1 MSEDWKRPEEIAAV
15 FGVSVRR
22 VQQLVQ
28 EGIIKSEKITGHAGR
43 MFDLLP
49 TVTDYIKY
57 LSDKAYGKSRSDKE
71 LALKEKKLKAEI
83 ALKESQG
90 ELHRLKTEIAS
101 GKYISVEE
109 VQLDY
114 QRFFVQLKKFVLAIP
129 NRVGGMI
136 GGYADPV
143 TVRGVE
149 KDLSKEVNTMLNA
162 FVVAGKQETVEDNI
176 RKSPMR
182 KIKSLKIDKLRS
194 RHPLTAE
201 QLELVRDGCRGYK
214 EKALVE
220 FLVSS
225 GCRVS
230 EVAGLRVDDIDWRD
244 RKCKVI
250 GKGNKERTVYF
261 SVRAKLML
269 QLYIAERRGGEALF
283 ASSRAPYE
291 PLTDRGIEKMISKLG
306 KRIGMERPLYPH
318 LMRHTFASHALNCG
332 MELTIIQHLLGHS
345 DPKTTL
351 IYAEIDPIRVQY
363 EYNRMIC

>member
-1 MSEDWKRPEEIAAV
+1 MTAKIDLIAKLTALMPECAREIIKIMRKYDVQTAQV
-15 FGVSVRR
+15 YDRSNLPRR
-22 VQQLVQ
+22 VEAFLAAKRID
-28 EGIIKSEKITGHAGR
+28 GCRPKTIKGYRE
-43 MFDLLP
+43 
-49 TVTDYIKY
+49 
-57 LSDKAYGKSRSDKE
+57 
-71 LALKEKKLKAEI
+71 
-83 ALKESQG
+83 
-90 ELHRLKTEIAS
+90 RLKMFMTQCSKPVQQITTDDLREYLA
-101 GKYISVEE
+101 YLVDERHLMDNSV
-109 VQLDY
+109 QAHINTL
-114 QRFFVQLKKFVLAIP
+114 RSFFSWLV
-129 NRVGGMI
+129 
-136 GGYADPV
+136 D
-143 TVRGVE
+143 
-149 KDLSKEVNTMLNA
+149 
-162 FVVAGKQETVEDNI
+162 EDNI

-291 PLTDRGIEKMISKLG
+291 PLTDRGIEKMLSKLG
-306 KRIGMERPLYPH
+306 KRIGIDRPLYPH

-351 IYAEIDPIRVQY
+351 IYAKIDPIRVQY
-363 EYNRMIC
+363 EYNRVIA

>member
-1 MSEDWKRPEEIAAV
+1 MTAKIDLIAKLTALMPECAREIIKIKREYDVQTAQVYDRSNLP
-15 FGVSVRR
+15 RR
-22 VQQLVQ
+22 V
-28 EGIIKSEKITGHAGR
+28 EAFHAAKRIDGCRPKTIKGYRE
-43 MFDLLP
+43 
-49 TVTDYIKY
+49 
-57 LSDKAYGKSRSDKE
+57 
-71 LALKEKKLKAEI
+71 
-83 ALKESQG
+83 
-90 ELHRLKTEIAS
+90 RLKLFMTQCSKPVQQITTDDLREYLA
-101 GKYISVEE
+101 YLVDERHLMDNSV
-109 VQLDY
+109 QAHINTL
-114 QRFFVQLKKFVLAIP
+114 RSFFSWLV
-129 NRVGGMI
+129 
-136 GGYADPV
+136 D
-143 TVRGVE
+143 
-149 KDLSKEVNTMLNA
+149 
-162 FVVAGKQETVEDNI
+162 EDNI

-291 PLTDRGIEKMISKLG
+291 PLADRGIEKMISKLG

>member
-1 MSEDWKRPEEIAAV
+1 MTAKIDLIAKLTALMPECAREIIKIMREYDVQTAQV
-15 FGVSVRR
+15 YDRSNLPRR
-22 VQQLVQ
+22 VEAFLAAKRID
-28 EGIIKSEKITGHAGR
+28 GCRPKTIKGYRE
-43 MFDLLP
+43 
-49 TVTDYIKY
+49 
-57 LSDKAYGKSRSDKE
+57 
-71 LALKEKKLKAEI
+71 
-83 ALKESQG
+83 
-90 ELHRLKTEIAS
+90 RLKMFMTQCSKPVQAITTDDLREYLA
-101 GKYISVEE
+101 YLVDERHLMDNSV
-109 VQLDY
+109 QAHINTL
-114 QRFFVQLKKFVLAIP
+114 RSFFSWLV
-129 NRVGGMI
+129 
-136 GGYADPV
+136 D
-143 TVRGVE
+143 
-149 KDLSKEVNTMLNA
+149 
-162 FVVAGKQETVEDNI
+162 EDNI

-194 RHPLTAE
+194 RHPLTVE

>member
-1 MSEDWKRPEEIAAV
+1 MTAKIDLIAKLTALMPECAREIIKIMREYDVQTAQV
-15 FGVSVRR
+15 YDRSNLPRR
-22 VQQLVQ
+22 VEAFLAAKRID
-28 EGIIKSEKITGHAGR
+28 GCRPKTIKGYRE
-43 MFDLLP
+43 
-49 TVTDYIKY
+49 
-57 LSDKAYGKSRSDKE
+57 
-71 LALKEKKLKAEI
+71 
-83 ALKESQG
+83 
-90 ELHRLKTEIAS
+90 RLKMFMTQCSKPVQQITTDDLREYLA
-101 GKYISVEE
+101 YLVYERHLMDNSV
-109 VQLDY
+109 QAHINTL
-114 QRFFVQLKKFVLAIP
+114 RSFFSWLV
-129 NRVGGMI
+129 
-136 GGYADPV
+136 D
-143 TVRGVE
+143 
-149 KDLSKEVNTMLNA
+149 
-162 FVVAGKQETVEDNI
+162 EDNI

-201 QLELVRDGCRGYK
+201 QLELVRDGCKGYK

-225 GCRVS
+225 GCRAS
-230 EVAGLRVDDIDWRD
+230 EVAGLRVDNIDWRD

>member
-1 MSEDWKRPEEIAAV
+1 MTAKIDLIAKLTALMPECAREIIKIMREYDVQTAQMYDR
-15 FGVSVRR
+15 SNLPRR
-22 VQQLVQ
+22 VEAFLAAKRID
-28 EGIIKSEKITGHAGR
+28 GCRPKTIKGYRE
-43 MFDLLP
+43 
-49 TVTDYIKY
+49 
-57 LSDKAYGKSRSDKE
+57 
-71 LALKEKKLKAEI
+71 
-83 ALKESQG
+83 
-90 ELHRLKTEIAS
+90 RLKMFMTQCSKPVQQITTDDLREYLA
-101 GKYISVEE
+101 YLVDERHLMDNSV
-109 VQLDY
+109 QAHINTL
-114 QRFFVQLKKFVLAIP
+114 RSFFSWLV
-129 NRVGGMI
+129 
-136 GGYADPV
+136 D
-143 TVRGVE
+143 
-149 KDLSKEVNTMLNA
+149 
-162 FVVAGKQETVEDNI
+162 EDNI

-201 QLELVRDGCRGYK
+201 QLELVRDGCKGYK

-230 EVAGLRVDDIDWRD
+230 EVAGLRVDNIDWRD

-250 GKGNKERTVYF
+250 GKGNKERTIYF

>member
-1 MSEDWKRPEEIAAV
+1 MTAKIDLIAKLTALMPECAREIIKIMREYDVQTAQV
-15 FGVSVRR
+15 YDRSNLPRR
-22 VQQLVQ
+22 VEAFLAAKRID
-28 EGIIKSEKITGHAGR
+28 GCRPKTIKGYRE
-43 MFDLLP
+43 
-49 TVTDYIKY
+49 
-57 LSDKAYGKSRSDKE
+57 
-71 LALKEKKLKAEI
+71 
-83 ALKESQG
+83 
-90 ELHRLKTEIAS
+90 RLKMFMTQCSKPVQAITTDDLREYLA
-101 GKYISVEE
+101 YLVDERHLMDNSV
-109 VQLDY
+109 QAHINTL
-114 QRFFVQLKKFVLAIP
+114 RSFFSWLV
-129 NRVGGMI
+129 
-136 GGYADPV
+136 D
-143 TVRGVE
+143 
-149 KDLSKEVNTMLNA
+149 
-162 FVVAGKQETVEDNI
+162 EDNI
-176 RKSPMR
+176 HKSPMR

-351 IYAEIDPIRVQY
+351 IYAEIDPIRVQF

>member
-1 MSEDWKRPEEIAAV
+1 MTAKIDLIAKLTALMPECAREIIKIMREYDVQTAQV
-15 FGVSVRR
+15 YDRSNLPRR
-22 VQQLVQ
+22 VEAFLAAKRID
-28 EGIIKSEKITGHAGR
+28 GCCPKTIKGYRE
-43 MFDLLP
+43 
-49 TVTDYIKY
+49 
-57 LSDKAYGKSRSDKE
+57 
-71 LALKEKKLKAEI
+71 
-83 ALKESQG
+83 
-90 ELHRLKTEIAS
+90 RLKMFMTQCSKPVQAITTDDLREYLA
-101 GKYISVEE
+101 YLVDERHLMDNSV
-109 VQLDY
+109 QAHINTL
-114 QRFFVQLKKFVLAIP
+114 RSFFSWLV
-129 NRVGGMI
+129 
-136 GGYADPV
+136 D
-143 TVRGVE
+143 
-149 KDLSKEVNTMLNA
+149 
-162 FVVAGKQETVEDNI
+162 EDNI

-201 QLELVRDGCRGYK
+201 QLELVRDGCKGYK

-220 FLVSS
+220 FLASS

>member
-1 MSEDWKRPEEIAAV
+1 MTAKIDLIAKLAALMPECAREIIKIMREYDVQTAQV
-15 FGVSVRR
+15 YDRSNLPRR
-22 VQQLVQ
+22 VEAFLAAKRID
-28 EGIIKSEKITGHAGR
+28 GCRPKTIKGYRE
-43 MFDLLP
+43 
-49 TVTDYIKY
+49 
-57 LSDKAYGKSRSDKE
+57 
-71 LALKEKKLKAEI
+71 
-83 ALKESQG
+83 
-90 ELHRLKTEIAS
+90 RLKLFMTQCSKPVQQITTDDLREYLA
-101 GKYISVEE
+101 YLVDERHLMDNSV
-109 VQLDY
+109 QAHINTL
-114 QRFFVQLKKFVLAIP
+114 RSFFSWLV
-129 NRVGGMI
+129 
-136 GGYADPV
+136 D
-143 TVRGVE
+143 
-149 KDLSKEVNTMLNA
+149 
-162 FVVAGKQETVEDNI
+162 EDNI

-283 ASSRAPYE
+283 ASSRVPYE

>member
-1 MSEDWKRPEEIAAV
+1 MTAKIDLIAKLTALMLECAREIIKIMREYDVQTAQV
-15 FGVSVRR
+15 YDRSNLPRR
-22 VQQLVQ
+22 VEAFLAAKRID
-28 EGIIKSEKITGHAGR
+28 GCRPKTIKGYRE
-43 MFDLLP
+43 
-49 TVTDYIKY
+49 
-57 LSDKAYGKSRSDKE
+57 
-71 LALKEKKLKAEI
+71 
-83 ALKESQG
+83 
-90 ELHRLKTEIAS
+90 RLKMFMTQCSKPVQAITTDDLREYLA
-101 GKYISVEE
+101 YLVDERHLMDNSV
-109 VQLDY
+109 QAHINTL
-114 QRFFVQLKKFVLAIP
+114 RSFFSWLV
-129 NRVGGMI
+129 
-136 GGYADPV
+136 D
-143 TVRGVE
+143 
-149 KDLSKEVNTMLNA
+149 
-162 FVVAGKQETVEDNI
+162 EDNI

-201 QLELVRDGCRGYK
+201 QLELVRDGCKGYK

>member
-1 MSEDWKRPEEIAAV
+1 MTAKIDLIAKLTALMPECAREIIKIMREYDVQTAQV
-15 FGVSVRR
+15 YDRSNLPRR
-22 VQQLVQ
+22 VEAFLAAKRID
-28 EGIIKSEKITGHAGR
+28 GCRPKTIKGYRE
-43 MFDLLP
+43 
-49 TVTDYIKY
+49 
-57 LSDKAYGKSRSDKE
+57 
-71 LALKEKKLKAEI
+71 
-83 ALKESQG
+83 
-90 ELHRLKTEIAS
+90 RLKMFMTQCSKPVQQITTDDLREYLA
-101 GKYISVEE
+101 YLVDERHLMDNSV
-109 VQLDY
+109 QAHINTL
-114 QRFFVQLKKFVLAIP
+114 RSFFSWLV
-129 NRVGGMI
+129 
-136 GGYADPV
+136 D
-143 TVRGVE
+143 
-149 KDLSKEVNTMLNA
+149 
-162 FVVAGKQETVEDNI
+162 EDNI
-176 RKSPMR
+176 HKSPMR

-201 QLELVRDGCRGYK
+201 QLELGRDGCRGYK

>member
-1 MSEDWKRPEEIAAV
+1 MTAKIDLIAKLTALMPECAREIIKIMREYDVQTAQV
-15 FGVSVRR
+15 YDRSNLPRR
-22 VQQLVQ
+22 VEAFLAAKRID
-28 EGIIKSEKITGHAGR
+28 GCRPKTIKGYRE
-43 MFDLLP
+43 
-49 TVTDYIKY
+49 
-57 LSDKAYGKSRSDKE
+57 
-71 LALKEKKLKAEI
+71 
-83 ALKESQG
+83 
-90 ELHRLKTEIAS
+90 RLKLFMTQCSKPVQQITTDDLREYLA
-101 GKYISVEE
+101 YLVDERHLMDNSV
-109 VQLDY
+109 QAHINTL
-114 QRFFVQLKKFVLAIP
+114 RSFFSWLV
-129 NRVGGMI
+129 
-136 GGYADPV
+136 D
-143 TVRGVE
+143 
-149 KDLSKEVNTMLNA
+149 
-162 FVVAGKQETVEDNI
+162 EDNI

-306 KRIGMERPLYPH
+306 KQIGMERPLYPH

>member
-1 MSEDWKRPEEIAAV
+1 MTAKIDLIAKLTALMPECAREIIKIMREYDVQTAQV
-15 FGVSVRR
+15 YDRSNLPRR
-22 VQQLVQ
+22 VEAFLAAKRID
-28 EGIIKSEKITGHAGR
+28 GCRPKTIKGYRE
-43 MFDLLP
+43 
-49 TVTDYIKY
+49 
-57 LSDKAYGKSRSDKE
+57 
-71 LALKEKKLKAEI
+71 
-83 ALKESQG
+83 
-90 ELHRLKTEIAS
+90 RLKLFMTQCSKPVQQITTDDLREYLA
-101 GKYISVEE
+101 YLVDERHLMDNSV
-109 VQLDY
+109 QAHINTL
-114 QRFFVQLKKFVLAIP
+114 RSFFSWLV
-129 NRVGGMI
+129 
-136 GGYADPV
+136 D
-143 TVRGVE
+143 
-149 KDLSKEVNTMLNA
+149 
-162 FVVAGKQETVEDNI
+162 EDNI

-220 FLVSS
+220 FLVSL

>member
-1 MSEDWKRPEEIAAV
+1 MTAKIDLIAKLTALRPECAREIIKIMREYDVQTAQV
-15 FGVSVRR
+15 YDRSNLPRR
-22 VQQLVQ
+22 VEAFLAAKRID
-28 EGIIKSEKITGHAGR
+28 GCRPKTIKGYRE
-43 MFDLLP
+43 
-49 TVTDYIKY
+49 
-57 LSDKAYGKSRSDKE
+57 
-71 LALKEKKLKAEI
+71 
-83 ALKESQG
+83 
-90 ELHRLKTEIAS
+90 RLKLFMTQCSKPVQQITTDDLREYLA
-101 GKYISVEE
+101 YLVDERHLMDNSV
-109 VQLDY
+109 QAHINTL
-114 QRFFVQLKKFVLAIP
+114 RSFFSWLV
-129 NRVGGMI
+129 
-136 GGYADPV
+136 D
-143 TVRGVE
+143 
-149 KDLSKEVNTMLNA
+149 
-162 FVVAGKQETVEDNI
+162 EDNI

>member
-1 MSEDWKRPEEIAAV
+1 MTAKIDLIAKLTALMPECAREIIKIMREYDVQTAQV
-15 FGVSVRR
+15 YDRSNLPRR
-22 VQQLVQ
+22 VEAFLAAKRID
-28 EGIIKSEKITGHAGR
+28 GCRPKTIKGYRE
-43 MFDLLP
+43 
-49 TVTDYIKY
+49 
-57 LSDKAYGKSRSDKE
+57 
-71 LALKEKKLKAEI
+71 
-83 ALKESQG
+83 
-90 ELHRLKTEIAS
+90 RLKLFMTQCS
-101 GKYISVEE
+101 KSVQQITTDDLREYLAYLVDE
-109 VQLDY
+109 RHLMDNSVQAHINTL
-114 QRFFVQLKKFVLAIP
+114 RSFFSWLV
-129 NRVGGMI
+129 
-136 GGYADPV
+136 D
-143 TVRGVE
+143 
-149 KDLSKEVNTMLNA
+149 
-162 FVVAGKQETVEDNI
+162 EDNI

>member
-1 MSEDWKRPEEIAAV
+1 MTAKIDLIAKLTALMPECAREIIKIMREYDVQTAQV
-15 FGVSVRR
+15 YDRSNLPRR
-22 VQQLVQ
+22 VEAFLAAKRID
-28 EGIIKSEKITGHAGR
+28 GCRPKTIKGYRE
-43 MFDLLP
+43 
-49 TVTDYIKY
+49 
-57 LSDKAYGKSRSDKE
+57 
-71 LALKEKKLKAEI
+71 
-83 ALKESQG
+83 
-90 ELHRLKTEIAS
+90 RLKLFMTQCSKPVQQITTDDLREYLA
-101 GKYISVEE
+101 YLVDERHLMDNSV
-109 VQLDY
+109 QAHINTL
-114 QRFFVQLKKFVLAIP
+114 RSFFSWLV
-129 NRVGGMI
+129 
-136 GGYADPV
+136 D
-143 TVRGVE
+143 
-149 KDLSKEVNTMLNA
+149 
-162 FVVAGKQETVEDNI
+162 EDNI

-269 QLYIAERRGGEALF
+269 QLYIAGRKGGEALF
-283 ASSRAPYE
+283 SSSRAPYE
-291 PLTDRGIEKMISKLG
+291 PLSDRGIEKIISKLG

-318 LMRHTFASHALNCG
+318 LMRHTFASHALSAG
-332 MELTIIQHLLGHS
+332 MDLTVIQHLLGHT

-351 IYAEIDPIRVQY
+351 IYAEINPIRVQY
-363 EYNRMIC
+363 EYNRVIA

>member
-1 MSEDWKRPEEIAAV
+1 MTAKIDLIAKLTALMPECAREIIKIMREYDVQTAQV
-15 FGVSVRR
+15 YDRSNLPRR
-22 VQQLVQ
+22 VEAFLAAKRID
-28 EGIIKSEKITGHAGR
+28 GCRPKTIKGYRE
-43 MFDLLP
+43 
-49 TVTDYIKY
+49 
-57 LSDKAYGKSRSDKE
+57 
-71 LALKEKKLKAEI
+71 
-83 ALKESQG
+83 
-90 ELHRLKTEIAS
+90 RLKLFMTQCSKPVQAITTDDLREYLA
-101 GKYISVEE
+101 YLVDERHLMDNSV
-109 VQLDY
+109 QAHINTL
-114 QRFFVQLKKFVLAIP
+114 RSFFSWLV
-129 NRVGGMI
+129 
-136 GGYADPV
+136 D
-143 TVRGVE
+143 
-149 KDLSKEVNTMLNA
+149 
-162 FVVAGKQETVEDNI
+162 EDNI

-291 PLTDRGIEKMISKLG
+291 PLTDRGIEKIISKLG

-318 LMRHTFASHALNCG
+318 LMRHTFASHALSAG
-332 MELTIIQHLLGHS
+332 MDLTVIQHLLGHT

-351 IYAEIDPIRVQY
+351 IYAEINPIRVQY
-363 EYNRMIC
+363 EYNRVIA

>member
-1 MSEDWKRPEEIAAV
+1 MTAKIDLIAKLTALMPECAREIIKIMREYDVQTAQV
-15 FGVSVRR
+15 YDRSNLPRR
-22 VQQLVQ
+22 VEAFLAAKRID
-28 EGIIKSEKITGHAGR
+28 GCRPKTIKGYRE
-43 MFDLLP
+43 
-49 TVTDYIKY
+49 
-57 LSDKAYGKSRSDKE
+57 
-71 LALKEKKLKAEI
+71 
-83 ALKESQG
+83 
-90 ELHRLKTEIAS
+90 RLKLFMTQCSKPVQQITTDDLREYLA
-101 GKYISVEE
+101 YLVDERHLMDNSV
-109 VQLDY
+109 QAHINTL
-114 QRFFVQLKKFVLAIP
+114 RSFFSWLV
-129 NRVGGMI
+129 
-136 GGYADPV
+136 D
-143 TVRGVE
+143 
-149 KDLSKEVNTMLNA
+149 
-162 FVVAGKQETVEDNI
+162 EDNI

-283 ASSRAPYE
+283 ASSRAPCE

>member
-1 MSEDWKRPEEIAAV
+1 MTAKIDLIAKLTALMPECAREIIKIMREYDVQTAQV
-15 FGVSVRR
+15 YDRSNLPRR
-22 VQQLVQ
+22 VEAFLAAKRID
-28 EGIIKSEKITGHAGR
+28 GCRPKTIKGYRE
-43 MFDLLP
+43 
-49 TVTDYIKY
+49 
-57 LSDKAYGKSRSDKE
+57 
-71 LALKEKKLKAEI
+71 
-83 ALKESQG
+83 
-90 ELHRLKTEIAS
+90 RLKLFMTQCSKPVQAITTDDLREYLA
-101 GKYISVEE
+101 YLVDERHLMDNSV
-109 VQLDY
+109 QAHINTL
-114 QRFFVQLKKFVLAIP
+114 RSFFSWLV
-129 NRVGGMI
+129 
-136 GGYADPV
+136 D
-143 TVRGVE
+143 
-149 KDLSKEVNTMLNA
+149 
-162 FVVAGKQETVEDNI
+162 EDNI

-291 PLTDRGIEKMISKLG
+291 PITDRGIEKMISKLG

>member
-1 MSEDWKRPEEIAAV
+1 MTAKIDLIAKLTALMPECAREIIKIMREYDVQTAQV
-15 FGVSVRR
+15 YDRSNLPRR
-22 VQQLVQ
+22 VEAFLAAKRID
-28 EGIIKSEKITGHAGR
+28 GCRPKTIKGYRE
-43 MFDLLP
+43 
-49 TVTDYIKY
+49 
-57 LSDKAYGKSRSDKE
+57 
-71 LALKEKKLKAEI
+71 
-83 ALKESQG
+83 
-90 ELHRLKTEIAS
+90 RLKMFMTQCSKPVQAITTDDLREYLA
-101 GKYISVEE
+101 YLVDERHLMDNSV
-109 VQLDY
+109 QAHINTL
-114 QRFFVQLKKFVLAIP
+114 RSFFSWLV
-129 NRVGGMI
+129 
-136 GGYADPV
+136 D
-143 TVRGVE
+143 
-149 KDLSKEVNTMLNA
+149 
-162 FVVAGKQETVEDNI
+162 EDNI

-201 QLELVRDGCRGYK
+201 QLELVRDGCKGYK

-351 IYAEIDPIRVQY
+351 IYAEIDPLRVQY

>member
-1 MSEDWKRPEEIAAV
+1 MTAKIDLIAKLTALMPECAREIIKIMREYDVQTAQV
-15 FGVSVRR
+15 YDRSNLPRR
-22 VQQLVQ
+22 VEAFLAAKRID
-28 EGIIKSEKITGHAGR
+28 GCRPKTIKGYRE
-43 MFDLLP
+43 
-49 TVTDYIKY
+49 
-57 LSDKAYGKSRSDKE
+57 
-71 LALKEKKLKAEI
+71 
-83 ALKESQG
+83 
-90 ELHRLKTEIAS
+90 RLKLFMTQCSKPVQQITTDDLREYLA
-101 GKYISVEE
+101 YLVDERHLMDNSV
-109 VQLDY
+109 QAHINTL
-114 QRFFVQLKKFVLAIP
+114 RSFFSRLV
-129 NRVGGMI
+129 
-136 GGYADPV
+136 D
-143 TVRGVE
+143 
-149 KDLSKEVNTMLNA
+149 
-162 FVVAGKQETVEDNI
+162 EDNI

>member
-1 MSEDWKRPEEIAAV
+1 MTAKIDLIAKLTALMPECAREIIKIMREYDVQTAQV
-15 FGVSVRR
+15 YDRSNLPRR
-22 VQQLVQ
+22 VEAFLAAKRID
-28 EGIIKSEKITGHAGR
+28 GCRPKTIKGYRE
-43 MFDLLP
+43 
-49 TVTDYIKY
+49 
-57 LSDKAYGKSRSDKE
+57 
-71 LALKEKKLKAEI
+71 
-83 ALKESQG
+83 
-90 ELHRLKTEIAS
+90 RLKLFMTQCSKPVQQITTDDLREYLA
-101 GKYISVEE
+101 YLVDERHLMDNSV
-109 VQLDY
+109 QAHINTL
-114 QRFFVQLKKFVLAIP
+114 RSFFSWLV
-129 NRVGGMI
+129 
-136 GGYADPV
+136 D
-143 TVRGVE
+143 
-149 KDLSKEVNTMLNA
+149 
-162 FVVAGKQETVEDNI
+162 EDNI

-332 MELTIIQHLLGHS
+332 MELTIIQHLFGHS

>member
-1 MSEDWKRPEEIAAV
+1 MTAKIDLIAKLTALMPECAREIIKIMREYDVQTAQV
-15 FGVSVRR
+15 YDRSNLPRR
-22 VQQLVQ
+22 VEAFLAAKRID
-28 EGIIKSEKITGHAGR
+28 GCRPKTIKGYRE
-43 MFDLLP
+43 
-49 TVTDYIKY
+49 
-57 LSDKAYGKSRSDKE
+57 
-71 LALKEKKLKAEI
+71 
-83 ALKESQG
+83 
-90 ELHRLKTEIAS
+90 RLKLFMTQCSKPVQQITTDDLREYLA
-101 GKYISVEE
+101 YLVDERHLMDNSV
-109 VQLDY
+109 QAHINTL
-114 QRFFVQLKKFVLAIP
+114 RSFFSWLV
-129 NRVGGMI
+129 
-136 GGYADPV
+136 D
-143 TVRGVE
+143 
-149 KDLSKEVNTMLNA
+149 
-162 FVVAGKQETVEDNI
+162 EDNI

-306 KRIGMERPLYPH
+306 KRIGMERPRYPH

>member
-1 MSEDWKRPEEIAAV
+1 MTAKIDLIAKLTALMPECAREIIKIMREYDVQTAQV
-15 FGVSVRR
+15 YDRSNLPRR
-22 VQQLVQ
+22 VEAFLAAKRIDGCRPKTIKGYREGLKLFMTQCSKPVQQITTDDLREYLAYLVDERHLMDNSVQ
-28 EGIIKSEKITGHAGR
+28 AHINT
-43 MFDLLP
+43 L
-49 TVTDYIKY
+49 
-57 LSDKAYGKSRSDKE
+57 RS
-71 LALKEKKLKAEI
+71 
-83 ALKESQG
+83 
-90 ELHRLKTEIAS
+90 
-101 GKYISVEE
+101 
-109 VQLDY
+109 
-114 QRFFVQLKKFVLAIP
+114 FFSWLV
-129 NRVGGMI
+129 
-136 GGYADPV
+136 D
-143 TVRGVE
+143 
-149 KDLSKEVNTMLNA
+149 
-162 FVVAGKQETVEDNI
+162 EDNI

>member
-1 MSEDWKRPEEIAAV
+1 MTAKIDLIAKLTALMPECAREIIKIMREYDVQTAQV
-15 FGVSVRR
+15 YDRSNLPRR
-22 VQQLVQ
+22 VEAFLAAKRID
-28 EGIIKSEKITGHAGR
+28 GCRPKTIKGYRE
-43 MFDLLP
+43 
-49 TVTDYIKY
+49 
-57 LSDKAYGKSRSDKE
+57 
-71 LALKEKKLKAEI
+71 
-83 ALKESQG
+83 
-90 ELHRLKTEIAS
+90 RLKMFMTQCSKPVQAITTDDLREYLA
-101 GKYISVEE
+101 YLVDERHLMDNSV
-109 VQLDY
+109 QAHINTL
-114 QRFFVQLKKFVLAIP
+114 RSFFSWLV
-129 NRVGGMI
+129 
-136 GGYADPV
+136 D
-143 TVRGVE
+143 
-149 KDLSKEVNTMLNA
+149 
-162 FVVAGKQETVEDNI
+162 EDNI

-194 RHPLTAE
+194 RHPLTVE

-269 QLYIAERRGGEALF
+269 QLYIAERRGSEALF

>member
-1 MSEDWKRPEEIAAV
+1 MTAKIDLIAKLTALMPECAREIIKIMREYDVQTAQV
-15 FGVSVRR
+15 YDRSNLPRR
-22 VQQLVQ
+22 VEAFLAAKRID
-28 EGIIKSEKITGHAGR
+28 GCRPKTIKGYRE
-43 MFDLLP
+43 
-49 TVTDYIKY
+49 
-57 LSDKAYGKSRSDKE
+57 
-71 LALKEKKLKAEI
+71 
-83 ALKESQG
+83 
-90 ELHRLKTEIAS
+90 RLKMFMTQCSKPVQAITTDDLREYLA
-101 GKYISVEE
+101 YLVDERHLMDNSV
-109 VQLDY
+109 QAHINTL
-114 QRFFVQLKKFVLAIP
+114 RSFFSWLV
-129 NRVGGMI
+129 
-136 GGYADPV
+136 D
-143 TVRGVE
+143 
-149 KDLSKEVNTMLNA
+149 
-162 FVVAGKQETVEDNI
+162 EDNI

-269 QLYIAERRGGEALF
+269 QLYIAERRGGKALF

>member
-1 MSEDWKRPEEIAAV
+1 MTAKIDLIAKLTALMPECAREIIKIMREYDVQTAQV
-15 FGVSVRR
+15 YDRSNLPRR
-22 VQQLVQ
+22 VEAFLAAKRID
-28 EGIIKSEKITGHAGR
+28 GCRPKTIKGYRE
-43 MFDLLP
+43 
-49 TVTDYIKY
+49 
-57 LSDKAYGKSRSDKE
+57 
-71 LALKEKKLKAEI
+71 
-83 ALKESQG
+83 
-90 ELHRLKTEIAS
+90 RLKMFMTQCSKPVQQITTDDLREYLA
-101 GKYISVEE
+101 YLVDERHLMDNSV
-109 VQLDY
+109 QAHINTL
-114 QRFFVQLKKFVLAIP
+114 RSFFSWLV
-129 NRVGGMI
+129 
-136 GGYADPV
+136 D
-143 TVRGVE
+143 
-149 KDLSKEVNTMLNA
+149 
-162 FVVAGKQETVEDNI
+162 EDNI

-283 ASSRAPYE
+283 SSSRAPYE

>member
-1 MSEDWKRPEEIAAV
+1 MTAKIDLIAKLTALMPECAREIIKIMREYDVQTAQV
-15 FGVSVRR
+15 YDRSNLPRR
-22 VQQLVQ
+22 VEAFLAAKRID
-28 EGIIKSEKITGHAGR
+28 GCRPKTIKGYRE
-43 MFDLLP
+43 
-49 TVTDYIKY
+49 
-57 LSDKAYGKSRSDKE
+57 
-71 LALKEKKLKAEI
+71 
-83 ALKESQG
+83 
-90 ELHRLKTEIAS
+90 RLKLFMTQCSKPVQQITTDDLREYLA
-101 GKYISVEE
+101 YLVDERHLMDNSV
-109 VQLDY
+109 QAHINTL
-114 QRFFVQLKKFVLAIP
+114 RSFFSWLV
-129 NRVGGMI
+129 
-136 GGYADPV
+136 D
-143 TVRGVE
+143 
-149 KDLSKEVNTMLNA
+149 
-162 FVVAGKQETVEDNI
+162 EDNI

-283 ASSRAPYE
+283 SSSRAPYE

>member
-1 MSEDWKRPEEIAAV
+1 MTAKIDLIAKLTALMPECAREIIKIMREYDVQTAQV
-15 FGVSVRR
+15 YDRSNLPRR
-22 VQQLVQ
+22 VEAFLAAKRID
-28 EGIIKSEKITGHAGR
+28 GCRPKTIKGYRE
-43 MFDLLP
+43 
-49 TVTDYIKY
+49 
-57 LSDKAYGKSRSDKE
+57 
-71 LALKEKKLKAEI
+71 
-83 ALKESQG
+83 
-90 ELHRLKTEIAS
+90 RLKLFMTQCSKPVQQITTDDLREYLA
-101 GKYISVEE
+101 YLVDERHLMDNSV
-109 VQLDY
+109 QAHINTL
-114 QRFFVQLKKFVLAIP
+114 RSFFSWLV
-129 NRVGGMI
+129 
-136 GGYADPV
+136 D
-143 TVRGVE
+143 
-149 KDLSKEVNTMLNA
+149 
-162 FVVAGKQETVEDNI
+162 EDNI

-283 ASSRAPYE
+283 SSSRAPYE
-291 PLTDRGIEKMISKLG
+291 PLSDRGIEKIISKLG

>member
-1 MSEDWKRPEEIAAV
+1 MTAKIDLIAKLTALMPECAREIIKIMREYDVQTAQV
-15 FGVSVRR
+15 YDRSNLPRR
-22 VQQLVQ
+22 VEAFLVAKRID
-28 EGIIKSEKITGHAGR
+28 GCRPKTIKGYRE
-43 MFDLLP
+43 
-49 TVTDYIKY
+49 
-57 LSDKAYGKSRSDKE
+57 
-71 LALKEKKLKAEI
+71 
-83 ALKESQG
+83 
-90 ELHRLKTEIAS
+90 RLKLFMTQCSKPVQQITTDDLREYLA
-101 GKYISVEE
+101 YLVDERHLMDNSV
-109 VQLDY
+109 QAHINTL
-114 QRFFVQLKKFVLAIP
+114 RSFFSWLV
-129 NRVGGMI
+129 
-136 GGYADPV
+136 D
-143 TVRGVE
+143 
-149 KDLSKEVNTMLNA
+149 
-162 FVVAGKQETVEDNI
+162 EDNI

>member
-1 MSEDWKRPEEIAAV
+1 MTAKIDLIAKLTALMPECAREIIKIMREYDVQTAQV
-15 FGVSVRR
+15 YDRSNLPRR
-22 VQQLVQ
+22 VEAFLAAKRID
-28 EGIIKSEKITGHAGR
+28 GCRPKTIKGYRE
-43 MFDLLP
+43 
-49 TVTDYIKY
+49 
-57 LSDKAYGKSRSDKE
+57 
-71 LALKEKKLKAEI
+71 
-83 ALKESQG
+83 
-90 ELHRLKTEIAS
+90 RLKMFMTQCSKPVQQITTDDLREYLA
-101 GKYISVEE
+101 YLVDERHLMDNSV
-109 VQLDY
+109 QAHINTL
-114 QRFFVQLKKFVLAIP
+114 RSFFSWLV
-129 NRVGGMI
+129 
-136 GGYADPV
+136 D
-143 TVRGVE
+143 
-149 KDLSKEVNTMLNA
+149 
-162 FVVAGKQETVEDNI
+162 EDNI

-194 RHPLTAE
+194 WHPLTAE

>member
-1 MSEDWKRPEEIAAV
+1 MTAKIDLIAKLTALMPECAREIIKIMREYDVQTAQV
-15 FGVSVRR
+15 YDRSNLPRR
-22 VQQLVQ
+22 VEAFLAAKRID
-28 EGIIKSEKITGHAGR
+28 GCRPKTIKGYRK
-43 MFDLLP
+43 
-49 TVTDYIKY
+49 
-57 LSDKAYGKSRSDKE
+57 
-71 LALKEKKLKAEI
+71 
-83 ALKESQG
+83 
-90 ELHRLKTEIAS
+90 RLKMFMTQCSKPVQAITTDDLREYLA
-101 GKYISVEE
+101 YLVDERHLMDNSV
-109 VQLDY
+109 QAHINTL
-114 QRFFVQLKKFVLAIP
+114 RSFFSWLV
-129 NRVGGMI
+129 
-136 GGYADPV
+136 D
-143 TVRGVE
+143 
-149 KDLSKEVNTMLNA
+149 
-162 FVVAGKQETVEDNI
+162 EDNI

>member
-1 MSEDWKRPEEIAAV
+1 MTAKIDLIAKLTALMPECAREIIKIMREYDVQTAQV
-15 FGVSVRR
+15 YDRSNLPRR
-22 VQQLVQ
+22 VEAFLAAKRID
-28 EGIIKSEKITGHAGR
+28 GCRPKTIKGYRE
-43 MFDLLP
+43 
-49 TVTDYIKY
+49 
-57 LSDKAYGKSRSDKE
+57 
-71 LALKEKKLKAEI
+71 
-83 ALKESQG
+83 
-90 ELHRLKTEIAS
+90 RLKLFMTQCSKPVQQITTDDLREYLA
-101 GKYISVEE
+101 YLVDERHLMDNSV
-109 VQLDY
+109 QAHINTL
-114 QRFFVQLKKFVLAIP
+114 RSFFSWLV
-129 NRVGGMI
+129 
-136 GGYADPV
+136 D
-143 TVRGVE
+143 
-149 KDLSKEVNTMLNA
+149 
-162 FVVAGKQETVEDNI
+162 EDNI

-306 KRIGMERPLYPH
+306 KRIGMERLLYPH

>member
-1 MSEDWKRPEEIAAV
+1 MTAKIDLIAKLTALMPECARE
-15 FGVSVRR
+15 
-22 VQQLVQ
+22 
-28 EGIIKSEKITGHAGR
+28 IIKIMREYDVQTAQVYDRSN
-43 MFDLLP
+43 LP
-49 TVTDYIKY
+49 RWVEAFLAAKRIDGCRPKTIKGY
-57 LSDKAYGKSRSDKE
+57 RE
-71 LALKEKKLKAEI
+71 
-83 ALKESQG
+83 
-90 ELHRLKTEIAS
+90 RLKMFMTQCSKPVQAITTDDLREYLA
-101 GKYISVEE
+101 YLVDERHLMDNSV
-109 VQLDY
+109 QAHINTL
-114 QRFFVQLKKFVLAIP
+114 RSFFSWLV
-129 NRVGGMI
+129 
-136 GGYADPV
+136 D
-143 TVRGVE
+143 
-149 KDLSKEVNTMLNA
+149 
-162 FVVAGKQETVEDNI
+162 EDNI

>member
-1 MSEDWKRPEEIAAV
+1 MTAKIDLIAKLTALMPECAREIIKIMREYDVQTAQV
-15 FGVSVRR
+15 YDRSNLPRR
-22 VQQLVQ
+22 VEAFLAAKRID
-28 EGIIKSEKITGHAGR
+28 GCRPKTIKGYRE
-43 MFDLLP
+43 
-49 TVTDYIKY
+49 
-57 LSDKAYGKSRSDKE
+57 
-71 LALKEKKLKAEI
+71 
-83 ALKESQG
+83 
-90 ELHRLKTEIAS
+90 RLKLFMTQCSKPVQQITTDDLREYLA
-101 GKYISVEE
+101 YLVDERHLMDNSV
-109 VQLDY
+109 QAHINTL
-114 QRFFVQLKKFVLAIP
+114 RSFFSWLV
-129 NRVGGMI
+129 
-136 GGYADPV
+136 D
-143 TVRGVE
+143 
-149 KDLSKEVNTMLNA
+149 
-162 FVVAGKQETVEDNI
+162 EDNI

-306 KRIGMERPLYPH
+306 KRIGMDRPLYPH

>member
-1 MSEDWKRPEEIAAV
+1 MTAKIDLIAKLTALMPECAREIIKIMREYDVQTAQV
-15 FGVSVRR
+15 YDRSNLPRR
-22 VQQLVQ
+22 VEAFLAAKRID
-28 EGIIKSEKITGHAGR
+28 GCRPKTIKGYRE
-43 MFDLLP
+43 
-49 TVTDYIKY
+49 
-57 LSDKAYGKSRSDKE
+57 
-71 LALKEKKLKAEI
+71 
-83 ALKESQG
+83 
-90 ELHRLKTEIAS
+90 RLKLFMTQCSKPVQAITTDDLREYLA
-101 GKYISVEE
+101 YLVDERHLMDNSV
-109 VQLDY
+109 QAHINTL
-114 QRFFVQLKKFVLAIP
+114 RSFFSWLV
-129 NRVGGMI
+129 
-136 GGYADPV
+136 D
-143 TVRGVE
+143 
-149 KDLSKEVNTMLNA
+149 
-162 FVVAGKQETVEDNI
+162 EDNI

-363 EYNRMIC
+363 EYNRVIA

>member
-1 MSEDWKRPEEIAAV
+1 MTAKIDLIAKLTALMPECAREIIKIMREYDVQTAQV
-15 FGVSVRR
+15 YDRSNLPRR
-22 VQQLVQ
+22 VEAFLVAKRID
-28 EGIIKSEKITGHAGR
+28 GCRPKTIKGYRE
-43 MFDLLP
+43 
-49 TVTDYIKY
+49 
-57 LSDKAYGKSRSDKE
+57 
-71 LALKEKKLKAEI
+71 
-83 ALKESQG
+83 
-90 ELHRLKTEIAS
+90 RLKMFMTQCSKPVQAITTDDLREYLA
-101 GKYISVEE
+101 YLVDERHLMDNSV
-109 VQLDY
+109 QAHINTL
-114 QRFFVQLKKFVLAIP
+114 RSFFSWLV
-129 NRVGGMI
+129 
-136 GGYADPV
+136 D
-143 TVRGVE
+143 
-149 KDLSKEVNTMLNA
+149 
-162 FVVAGKQETVEDNI
+162 EDNI

>member
-1 MSEDWKRPEEIAAV
+1 MTAKIDLIAKLTALMPECAREIIKIMREYDVQTAQV
-15 FGVSVRR
+15 YDRSNLPRR
-22 VQQLVQ
+22 VEAFLAAKRID
-28 EGIIKSEKITGHAGR
+28 GCRPKTIKGYRE
-43 MFDLLP
+43 
-49 TVTDYIKY
+49 
-57 LSDKAYGKSRSDKE
+57 
-71 LALKEKKLKAEI
+71 
-83 ALKESQG
+83 
-90 ELHRLKTEIAS
+90 RLKMFMTQCSKPVQAITTDDLREYLA
-101 GKYISVEE
+101 YLVDERHLMDNSV
-109 VQLDY
+109 QAHINTL
-114 QRFFVQLKKFVLAIP
+114 RSFFSWLV
-129 NRVGGMI
+129 
-136 GGYADPV
+136 D
-143 TVRGVE
+143 
-149 KDLSKEVNTMLNA
+149 
-162 FVVAGKQETVEDNI
+162 EDNI

-291 PLTDRGIEKMISKLG
+291 PLTDRSIEKMISKLG